1 MERFRCRVGFHRGL
15 HDCGQIQETR
25 GIKTWKLFFFI
36 GIFWGIFTVF
46 FSTLLHLR
54 PTDSTVSVLAGIES
68 KTVETLAL
76 AVSRSNHSAKLHPP
90 AFSMLVQ
97 KRHLL
102 EMVLMQ
108 FKS

>member
-1 MERFRCRVGFHRGL
+1 MDGEERIHSHFFFL
-15 HDCGQIQETR
+15 R
-25 GIKTWKLFFFI
+25 GILKYFFQHCFI
-36 GIFWGIFTVF
+36 C
-46 FSTLLHLR
+46 R
-54 PTDSTVSVLAGIES
+54 PTDSTVSVDDGIES
-68 KTVETLAL
+68 KAVATLAL

-97 KRHLL
+97 KRQLL